1 MKEFINYLT
10 RFRES
15 FLLFILVIISFALMT
30 TSDSAIKKGLEAS
43 NLYIIASI
51 QKSITS
57 IGGYFGLYEEN
68 IALKLENTYL
78 SYENYTLQDA
88 LLENIRLKKLLQFKY
103 ELDAEIIPAKVIGFS
118 PTDVVTGVLLSTEDY
133 KKISLNSAVITTD
146 GLVGKIVKM
155 AGQYAVCQILYDAN
169 SRVSVR
175 IQRNRELGI
184 LASDG
189 NNALYLKNIPNTIK
203 IVQGDVLF
211 TSGFS
216 QIYPPNIKVGVIT
229 SAKINEERLF
239 QDIQVSPSVNFNS
252 LEEVFII
259 QVHESNEQ

>member
-15 FLLFILVIISFALMT
+15 FLLFILVIISFILMT
-30 TSDSAIKKGLEAS
+30 TTDSAIKKGIEAS
-43 NLYIIASI
+43 NLYIFGSI
-51 QKSITS
+51 QNTFHS
-57 IGGYFGLYEEN
+57 IGSYFGLLEEN
-68 IALKLENTYL
+68 IALKLENTRL

-103 ELDAEIIPAKVIGFS
+103 ELNAEIIPAKVIGFS

-133 KKISLNSAVITTD
+133 RKIALKSAVITAD

-184 LASDG
+184 LSSDG
-189 NNALYLKNIPNTIK
+189 NNTLYLNNISNTIK
-203 IVQGDVLF
+203 VVPGDVLF

-216 QIYPPNIKVGVIT
+216 RIFPPNIKVGVVT
-229 SAKINEERLF
+229 SAKINEDRLF
-239 QDIQVSPSVNFNS
+239 QDITIAPSVNFNS

-259 QVHESNEQ
+259 QVRESNEQ

>member
-1 MKEFINYLT
+1 
-10 RFRES
+10 
-15 FLLFILVIISFALMT
+15 MT
-30 TSDSAIKKGLEAS
+30 TNDSIIQNGLRSS
-43 NLYIIASI
+43 NLYLIGSI
-51 QKSITS
+51 QGTISSIS
-57 IGGYFGLYEEN
+57 EYFGLLDEN
-68 IALKLENTYL
+68 IALKLKNTRL

-103 ELDAEIIPAKVIGFS
+103 ELDADIIPAKVIGFS
-118 PTDVVTGVLLSTEDY
+118 PTDIVTGILLSTEDY
-133 KKISLNSAVITTD
+133 KKIAINSAVITTE
-146 GLVGKIVKM
+146 GLVGKIVRMSGK
-155 AGQYAVCQILYDAN
+155 YAVCQILFDAN

-189 NNALYLKNIPNTIK
+189 NNSIFLNNISNTIK
-203 IVQGDVLF
+203 VVQGDVLY

-216 QIYPPNIKVGVIT
+216 RIYPPNIKVGVIT

-239 QDIQVSPSVNFNS
+239 QKITVSPSVNFNS

-259 QVHESNEQ
+259 QVRKSDE